1 MSVDREP
8 GSFDDL
14 SAHQEAAECHR
25 AGKAEKADNECRLE
39 IERSSGLDSISY
51 EKQHRGKIKSVEPQD
66 AVLGSRSAKHAK
78 DGEAHGATEQD
89 LRRRDRQGR
98 SEEHTSA
105 LQSLMRISNASSC
118 FKKNKQKQTQYKA

>member
-78 DGEAHGATEQD
+78 DGAAHGETEQE
-89 LRRRDRQGR
+89 DRKSTR
-98 SEEHTSA
+98 
-105 LQSLMRISNASSC
+105 LNSSH
-118 FKKNKQKQTQYKA
+118 